1 MQLPDMNLLVAL
13 DALLDEGSVV
23 GAAQRM
29 NLSPAAM
36 SRTLGRIR
44 EAMGDPI
51 LVRAGRGLVPTPRA
65 LALRDQVRA
74 LVEQAGLVFRSGDE
88 VDLPN
93 LDRAFN
99 IRTNDL
105 FIALYGARLL
115 HMMLE
120 QAPNT
125 VLRFV
130 PEHQGD
136 DDLVLRHGQIDLVVS
151 SSIDMGPEIKVQ
163 SLFDTWFVGL
173 ARADHPIF
181 DAGITPE
188 RFARYPQISVSR
200 RGRANGPIDV
210 ELGTHGVQRRVALI
224 TPSFHSAMFSLP
236 ESDLILPMPANI
248 LGSVT
253 KFGLPLRSF
262 EIPVPLERVRVMQA
276 WHPRFDND
284 PAHRWLRQTMRACC
298 AGEPTPA
305 SSPARSL

>member
-44 EAMGDPI
+44 DALGDPI

-65 LALRDQVRA
+65 LALREQVSA
-74 LVEQAGLVFRSGDE
+74 LVEQAGQVFRSGDE

-93 LDRAFN
+93 LERAFN

-105 FIALYGARLL
+105 FIALYGAQLL
-115 HMMLE
+115 RMMHE
-120 QAPNT
+120 QAPRT

-130 PEHQGD
+130 PESPGGD
-136 DDLVLRHGQIDLVVS
+136 DDSVLRDGRTDLIIS
-151 SSIDMGPEIKVQ
+151 STVELGPEIKVQ
-163 SLFDTWFVGL
+163 SLFHTEYIGL
-173 ARADHPIF
+173 ARRDHPIF
-181 DAGITPE
+181 DAQITPQ
-188 RFARYPQISVSR
+188 RFAAYPQISVSR

-210 ELGTHGVQRRVALI
+210 ELANFKAQRRVALI

-236 ESDLILPMPANI
+236 DSDLILPMPANI
-248 LGSVT
+248 LNSVN
-253 KFGLPLRSF
+253 KLGLPLRSF
-262 EIPVPLERVRVMQA
+262 QIPLPLEQVTVMQA
-276 WHPRFDND
+276 WHPRFQND
-284 PAHRWLRQTMRACC
+284 PAHRWLRQTLKACC
-298 AGEPTPA
+298 SVDP
-305 SSPARSL
+305 

>member
-65 LALRDQVRA
+65 LALREQVRG
-74 LVEQAGLVFRSGDE
+74 LVEQAGQVFRSGQE
-88 VDLPN
+88 VELAT

-105 FIALYGARLL
+105 FIALYGAQLL
-115 HMMLE
+115 RMMHE
-120 QAPNT
+120 QAPRT

-130 PEHQGD
+130 PESGD
-136 DDLVLRHGQIDLVVS
+136 DDDQVLRDGRTDLIISSTIDL
-151 SSIDMGPEIKVQ
+151 GPEIKVQ
-163 SLFDTWFVGL
+163 SLFNTLYVGL
-173 ARADHPIF
+173 ARRDHPIF
-181 DAGITPE
+181 DQPITPE
-188 RFARYPQISVSR
+188 RFASFAQISVSR
-200 RGRANGPIDV
+200 RGRANGPIDA
-210 ELGTHGVQRRVALI
+210 ELANYKVQRRVALI

-236 ESDLILPMPANI
+236 DSDLLLPMPANI
-248 LGSVT
+248 LSSVN
-253 KFGLPLRSF
+253 KLGLPLRSF
-262 EIPVPLERVRVMQA
+262 EIPLALERVTVMQA
-276 WHPRFDND
+276 WHPRYHTD
-284 PAHRWLRQTMRACC
+284 PAHRWLRQILRACC
-298 AGEPTPA
+298 SVDP
-305 SSPARSL
+305 

>member
-44 EAMGDPI
+44 EALGDPI

-65 LALRDQVRA
+65 LALREQVHG
-74 LVEQAGLVFRSGDE
+74 LVEQAGQVFRSRDD
-88 VDLPN
+88 VDLVN

-105 FIALYGARLL
+105 FIALYGAQLL
-115 HMMLE
+115 PH
-120 QAPNT
+120 T

-130 PEHQGD
+130 PEGSGD
-136 DDLVLRHGQIDLVVS
+136 DDAVLRNGQIDLIIS
-151 SSIDMGPEIKVQ
+151 SAIELGPEIKVQ
-163 SLFDTWFVGL
+163 SLFNTYFVGL
-173 ARADHPIF
+173 AREGHPVF
-181 DAGITPE
+181 DDEITPE
-188 RFARYPQISVSR
+188 RFAAYPHISVSR

-210 ELGTHGVQRRVALI
+210 ALANYKVERRVALI
-224 TPSFHSAMFSLP
+224 TTSFHSAMFSLP
-236 ESDLILPMPANI
+236 DSDLILPIPANI
-248 LGSVT
+248 LNSVNRL
-253 KFGLPLRSF
+253 KLPLRSF
-262 EIPVPLERVRVMQA
+262 EIPVPLEKVNVMQA

-284 PAHRWLRQTMRACC
+284 PAHRWLRQTLKAC
-298 AGEPTPA
+298 GRMDP
-305 SSPARSL
+305 

>member
-44 EAMGDPI
+44 EAFGDPI

-65 LALRDQVRA
+65 LALQEQVRT
-74 LVEQAGLVFRSGDE
+74 LLEQAGQVFRGGDE

-93 LDRAFN
+93 LERAFN

-105 FIALYGARLL
+105 FIALYGAQLL
-115 HMMLE
+115 RRMHE
-120 QAPNT
+120 QAPRT

-130 PEHQGD
+130 PESGSD
-136 DDLVLRHGQIDLVVS
+136 DDLVLRDGRTDLIISSTIDLA
-151 SSIDMGPEIKVQ
+151 PEIKVQ
-163 SLFDTWFVGL
+163 ALFSTFYVGL
-173 ARADHPIF
+173 ARRDHPIF
-181 DAGITPE
+181 DDEITPE
-188 RFARYPQISVSR
+188 RFAAYPQISVSR

-210 ELGTHGVQRRVALI
+210 ELANYKVQRRVALI

-236 ESDLILPMPANI
+236 DSDLILPMPANI
-248 LGSVT
+248 LSSVARL
-253 KFGLPLRSF
+253 GLPLRAF
-262 EIPVPLERVRVMQA
+262 DIPLPMERVTVMQA
-276 WHPRFDND
+276 WHPRFHND
-284 PAHRWLRQTMRACC
+284 PAHRWLRQTLKTCC
-298 AGEPTPA
+298 SVDP
-305 SSPARSL
+305 

>member
-44 EAMGDPI
+44 DALGDPI

-65 LALRDQVRA
+65 LALREQVSA
-74 LVEQAGLVFRSGDE
+74 LVEQAGQVFRSGDE

-93 LDRAFN
+93 LERAFN

-105 FIALYGARLL
+105 FIALYGAQLL
-115 HMMLE
+115 RVMHE
-120 QAPNT
+120 QAPRT

-130 PEHQGD
+130 PESPGGD
-136 DDLVLRHGQIDLVVS
+136 DDSVLRDGRTDLIIS
-151 SSIDMGPEIKVQ
+151 STVELGPEIKVQ
-163 SLFDTWFVGL
+163 SLFHTEYIGL
-173 ARADHPIF
+173 ARRDHPIF
-181 DAGITPE
+181 DAQITPQ
-188 RFARYPQISVSR
+188 RFAAYPQISVSR

-210 ELGTHGVQRRVALI
+210 ELANFKAQRRVALI

-236 ESDLILPMPANI
+236 DSDLILPMPANI
-248 LGSVT
+248 LNSVN
-253 KFGLPLRSF
+253 KLGLPLRSF
-262 EIPVPLERVRVMQA
+262 QIPLPLEQVTVMQA
-276 WHPRFDND
+276 WHPRFQND
-284 PAHRWLRQTMRACC
+284 PAHRWLRQTLKACC
-298 AGEPTPA
+298 SVDP
-305 SSPARSL
+305 

>member
-44 EAMGDPI
+44 DALGDPI

-74 LVEQAGLVFRSGDE
+74 LVEQAGQVFNSGED
-88 VDLPN
+88 VN
-93 LDRAFN
+93 LGNLERAFN

-115 HMMLE
+115 HMMQA
-120 QAPNT
+120 QAPHT

-130 PEHQGD
+130 PEAHGD
-136 DDLVLRHGQIDLVVS
+136 DMVLRHGQIDLVVS
-151 SSIDMGPEIKVQ
+151 SSIELGPEIKVQ
-163 SLFDTWFVGL
+163 SLFDTHFVGL

-181 DAGITPE
+181 DDEITPA
-188 RFARYPQISVSR
+188 RFAAYPQISVSR

-210 ELGTHGVQRRVALI
+210 ELSNQGVQRRVALI
-224 TPSFHSAMFSLP
+224 TPSFHSAMFSLH

-248 LGSVT
+248 LGSVL

-262 EIPVPLERVRVMQA
+262 QIPLMLERVRVMQA

-284 PAHRWLRQTMRACC
+284 PAHRWLRRTLKACC
-298 AGEPTPA
+298 SAEP
-305 SSPARSL
+305 

>member
-65 LALRDQVRA
+65 LALREQVRG
-74 LVEQAGLVFRSGDE
+74 LVEQAGQVFRSGQE
-88 VDLPN
+88 VELAT

-105 FIALYGARLL
+105 FIALYGAQLL
-115 HMMLE
+115 RMMHQ
-120 QAPNT
+120 QAPRT

-130 PEHQGD
+130 PESGD
-136 DDLVLRHGQIDLVVS
+136 DDDQVLRDGRTDLIISSTIDL
-151 SSIDMGPEIKVQ
+151 GPEIKVQ
-163 SLFDTWFVGL
+163 SLFTTLYVGL
-173 ARADHPIF
+173 ARRDHPIF
-181 DAGITPE
+181 DQPITPE
-188 RFARYPQISVSR
+188 RFASFAQISVSR
-200 RGRANGPIDV
+200 RGRANGPIDA
-210 ELGTHGVQRRVALI
+210 ELANYKVQRRVALI

-236 ESDLILPMPANI
+236 DSDLLLPMPANI
-248 LGSVT
+248 LNSV
-253 KFGLPLRSF
+253 KKLGLPLRSF
-262 EIPVPLERVRVMQA
+262 EIPLALERVTVMQA
-276 WHPRFDND
+276 WHPRYHSD
-284 PAHRWLRQTMRACC
+284 PAHRWLRQTLRACC
-298 AGEPTPA
+298 SVDP
-305 SSPARSL
+305 

>member
-65 LALRDQVRA
+65 LALREQVRG
-74 LVEQAGLVFRSGDE
+74 LVEQAGQVFRSGQE
-88 VDLPN
+88 VELAS

-105 FIALYGARLL
+105 FIALYGAQLL
-115 HMMLE
+115 RMMHE
-120 QAPNT
+120 QAPRT

-130 PEHQGD
+130 PESGD
-136 DDLVLRHGQIDLVVS
+136 DDDQVLRDGRTDLLISSTIDL
-151 SSIDMGPEIKVQ
+151 GPEIKVQ
-163 SLFDTWFVGL
+163 SLFNTLYIGL
-173 ARADHPIF
+173 ARRDHPIF
-181 DAGITPE
+181 DQPITPE
-188 RFARYPQISVSR
+188 RFASFAQISVSR
-200 RGRANGPIDV
+200 RGRANGPIDA
-210 ELGTHGVQRRVALI
+210 ELANYKVQRRVALI

-236 ESDLILPMPANI
+236 DSDLLLPMPANI
-248 LGSVT
+248 LSSVN
-253 KFGLPLRSF
+253 KLGLPLRSF
-262 EIPVPLERVRVMQA
+262 EIPLALERVTVMQA
-276 WHPRFDND
+276 WHPRYHTD
-284 PAHRWLRQTMRACC
+284 PAHRWLRQTLRACC
-298 AGEPTPA
+298 SVDP
-305 SSPARSL
+305 

>member
-44 EAMGDPI
+44 DALGDPI

-65 LALRDQVRA
+65 LALREQVSA
-74 LVEQAGLVFRSGDE
+74 LVEQAGQVFRSGDE

-93 LDRAFN
+93 LERAFN

-105 FIALYGARLL
+105 FIALYGAQLL
-115 HMMLE
+115 RMMHE
-120 QAPNT
+120 QAPRT

-130 PEHQGD
+130 PESPGGD
-136 DDLVLRHGQIDLVVS
+136 DDSVLRDGRTDLIIS
-151 SSIDMGPEIKVQ
+151 STVELGPEIKVQ
-163 SLFDTWFVGL
+163 SLFHTEYIGL
-173 ARADHPIF
+173 ARRDHPIF
-181 DAGITPE
+181 DAQITPQ
-188 RFARYPQISVSR
+188 RFAAYPQISVSR

-210 ELGTHGVQRRVALI
+210 ELANFKAQRRVALI

-236 ESDLILPMPANI
+236 DSDLILPMPANI
-248 LGSVT
+248 LNSVN
-253 KFGLPLRSF
+253 KLGLPLRSF
-262 EIPVPLERVRVMQA
+262 QIPLPLEQVTVMQA
-276 WHPRFDND
+276 WHPRFQND
-284 PAHRWLRQTMRACC
+284 PAHRWLRQTLKACC
-298 AGEPTPA
+298 SIDP
-305 SSPARSL
+305 

>member
-1 MQLPDMNLLVAL
+1 MQIPDMNLLVAL

-29 NLSPAAM
+29 HLSPAAM

-44 EAMGDPI
+44 EALGDPV

-65 LALRDQVRA
+65 LALQEQVRS
-74 LVEQAGLVFRSGDE
+74 LVEQAGQVFHGGDE

-105 FIALYGARLL
+105 FIALYGAQLL
-115 HMMLE
+115 RAMHE
-120 QAPNT
+120 QAPHT

-130 PEHQGD
+130 PESGGD
-136 DDLVLRHGQIDLVVS
+136 DDEVLRNGRTDLIVS
-151 SSIDMGPEIKVQ
+151 SSIDLGPEIKVQ
-163 SLFDTWFVGL
+163 SLFNTIYVGL
-173 ARADHPIF
+173 ARRDHPIF
-181 DAGITPE
+181 DSEITPQS
-188 RFARYPQISVSR
+188 FAAYPQISVSR

-210 ELGTHGVQRRVALI
+210 ELANHKVQRRVALI

-236 ESDLILPMPANI
+236 SSDLILPMPANI
-248 LGSVT
+248 QNSVNRL
-253 KFGLPLRSF
+253 GLPLRAF
-262 EIPVPLERVRVMQA
+262 DIPLPMERVTVVQA

-284 PAHRWLRQTMRACC
+284 PAHRWLRQTLKTCC
-298 AGEPTPA
+298 ELDP
-305 SSPARSL
+305 